1 MSEKMQLTAE
11 ATAFIR
17 DLKLNSVLNSDSVRL
32 NPPRS
37 GMFPSLSRGRRML
50 DQLRALG
57 GVVTGSRALAMYT
70 VCGRP
75 VLGRRPNDWDVL
87 LDTDSFWR
95 FCADN
100 NLTGI
105 KFGNDRMRINLT
117 TGIHLGSDGYGGGE
131 RYLFRY
137 DLDVVAR
144 DALPAHSEC
153 GGWRVA
159 SLESILAEKLRLY
172 QGLADGYYKDHEAEK
187 HGRDLVGVMT
197 KFRAYLKPQTT

>member
-1 MSEKMQLTAE
+1 MSEKKQLIAE
-11 ATAFIR
+11 ATAFLR
-17 DLKLNSVLNSDSVRL
+17 ELKLSSVLDSDSVRIV
-32 NPPRS
+32 PPRR
-37 GMFPSLSRGRRML
+37 GMFSSLSRGRRMI

-75 VLGRRPNDWDVL
+75 VLGRCPNDWDVL
-87 LDTDSFWR
+87 LDTDSFYR

-117 TGIHLGSDGYGGGE
+117 TGIHLGSDGYGSGP

-137 DLDVVAR
+137 DLDVVAT
-144 DALPAHSEC
+144 DAMPAHSEC
-153 GGWRVA
+153 SGWRVA
-159 SLESILAEKLRLY
+159 SLESILSEKLRLY
-172 QGLADGYYKDHEAEK
+172 QGLADEYYKDHETEK

-197 KFRAYLKPQTT
+197 KFRAYLKPQTN